1 MPIHSPGR
9 VTFDNLIKAPPMTQ
23 LQQSTESSHSNDSCT
38 DWRSLICD
46 PVTEPAE
53 LCKILQLP
61 LSLVSTEA
69 ASIQPLQVTRDYLSR
84 IEPGNPDDPLLLQ
97 ILPRHEELEAV
108 PGFSNDPLDEAG
120 CIKQIPPASHVILQ
134 PGCSENENF
143 AHKTICRLPML
154 QKYPGRM
161 LILATDRCAVHCRFC
176 FRRHLSKKKSSNDSN
191 RRFDTKH
198 IRSTTDVL
206 KNNEEISDI
215 REIILSGGDPLVL
228 DDTGLDVILH
238 YIKGLHHGNRVRLH
252 TRMPVM
258 LPERV
263 TPQLVEVLQNFR
275 RHPTGGAVYIVLH
288 VNHSN
293 ELSDKVIN
301 AIASLVDAGIPVLS
315 QTVLLR
321 HVNDRFETLYDL
333 FDKLA
338 SSRIIPYYLHQL
350 DRVQGAAHFEV
361 SATKGQVLIS
371 KLAAALPGY
380 AVPRYVREIPGESK
394 KKWL

>member
-1 MPIHSPGR
+1 
-9 VTFDNLIKAPPMTQ
+9 MTQ
-23 LQQSTESSHSNDSCT
+23 LQQSTEITHSNNPCAN
-38 DWRSLICD
+38 WQSLLRGN
-46 PVTEPAE
+46 VSEPAE

-61 LSLVSTEA
+61 LSVVSPEA

-84 IEPGNPDDPLLLQ
+84 IEPGNPNDPLLLQ
-97 ILPRHEELEAV
+97 ILPRHEELDTV
-108 PGFSNDPLDEAG
+108 SGFSNDPLDEAG
-120 CIKQIPPASHVILQ
+120 CLKQTIPASHIKLRADC
-134 PGCSENENF
+134 PENENF
-143 AHKTICRLPML
+143 AYKNICRLPTL

-161 LILATDRCAVHCRFC
+161 LILATDCCAANCRFC
-176 FRRHLSKKKSSNDSN
+176 FRRHLSKKKPNSDST

-198 IRSTTDVL
+198 IRYTTESL

-215 REIILSGGDPLVL
+215 REIVLSGGDPLVL
-228 DDTGLDVILH
+228 DDTGLDAILN
-238 YIKGLHHGNRVRLH
+238 YIKDLHPGNRVRLH
-252 TRMPVM
+252 TRMPIM

-263 TPQLVEVLQNFR
+263 TPQLVEVMQNFR
-275 RHPTGGAVYIVLH
+275 RHPTGGAVYVVLH

-293 ELSDKVIN
+293 ELSDKVVN
-301 AIASLVDAGIPVLS
+301 AISSFVDAGIPVFS

-321 HVNDRFETLYDL
+321 HVNDRFESLYDL

-361 SATKGQVLIS
+361 SVTKGQVLIS
-371 KLAAALPGY
+371 KLGAALPGY
-380 AVPRYVREIPGESK
+380 AVPRFVREIPGETK